1 MFDILFKNICVVNPE
16 VDCPVIANAYVGVR
30 DGKIAYLSQ
39 TEPQD
44 IAARVIDGTDKAL
57 IPGLVN
63 THTHVAM
70 SVLRGYA
77 DDHNLQDWLHNYV
90 FPAEAK
96 LDEECVYVGTQLAIA
111 EMIRTGTVSI
121 TDMYMYIPA
130 VAKAAYETGI
140 YANITNAALVF
151 DRDGYRMEKDNSYI
165 QMEQLRRDWH
175 NIDNGRIKLDSGIHA
190 EYTSF
195 ERVMT
200 RYNNPNGLIA
210 NTYYKGAKVGEIWGY
225 TIEGL
230 FQSEEEITEHADQ
243 SYMKTSQSQKVWLP
257 GDMKY
262 KDLDGN
268 KKINDGKKTVSDPGD
283 MSVIGNTTPRWRYGI
298 NLSANWNG
306 FFLTAMLQ
314 GVGKRDWYPSVECNA
329 FWGMY
334 NRPYNMLP
342 THVYE
347 NQWTEDNP
355 DGYFPRL
362 RGYLA
367 TSSNGVLRMPNTRY
381 LQNAAYIRLKNLS
394 FGYEFPSAWLEKAR
408 ISKLSIY
415 FSGQNLWTWSPI
427 HRITRNIDPEVI
439 SGSDTEVATG
449 KGDSNAYPMLKNF
462 TLGLTIGF

>member
-1 MFDILFKNICVVNPE
+1 MAFLNNRLTTNIDIYQRNTE
-16 VDCPVIANAYVGVR
+16 DMYTVGHIV
-30 DGKIAYLSQ
+30 
-39 TEPQD
+39 P
-44 IAARVIDGTDKAL
+44 
-57 IPGLVN
+57 
-63 THTHVAM
+63 
-70 SVLRGYA
+70 SVLGTSSPKGNYA
-77 DDHNLQDWLHNYV
+77 DLRTRGFEFSIEWKDRIEMVKPLDYSVRFVLSDSQ
-90 FPAEAK
+90 AE
-96 LDEECVYVGTQLAIA
+96 V
-111 EMIRTGTVSI
+111 
-121 TDMYMYIPA
+121 
-130 VAKAAYETGI
+130 
-140 YANITNAALVF
+140 
-151 DRDGYRMEKDNSYI
+151 
-165 QMEQLRRDWH
+165 
-175 NIDNGRIKLDSGIHA
+175 
-190 EYTSF
+190 
-195 ERVMT
+195 T

-230 FQSEEEITEHADQ
+230 FQSEEEIAEHADQ

-439 SGSDTEVATG
+439 SGSDAEVATG

>member
-39 TEPQD
+39 TETQD

-63 THTHVAM
+63 THTHAAM

-195 ERVMT
+195 ERVWRDYADYAKQYGLNMQLHLSETKFEHDSCIQKYGKTPARVLCDAGVFDT
-200 RYNNPNGLIA
+200 RTTAAHCVWLTLEDMDILRDKGVTVAHNPVSNLKLASGIARVSDMLSRGVNVALGTDGVCSNNSHDMFEEMKLCALLQKGTTLDPKCVNACQALSLATTAGAYAQGRENSLGLI
-210 NTYYKGAKVGEIWGY
+210 KVGFDASMAMI
-225 TIEGL
+225 
-230 FQSEEEITEHADQ
+230 
-243 SYMKTSQSQKVWLP
+243 
-257 GDMKY
+257 
-262 KDLDGN
+262 DLDVPQLTPVHNPLSTVVYSASGR
-268 KKINDGKKTVSDPGD
+268 DVCMTMVRGKV
-283 MSVIGNTTPRWRYGI
+283 
-298 NLSANWNG
+298 L
-306 FFLTAMLQ
+306 
-314 GVGKRDWYPSVECNA
+314 
-329 FWGMY
+329 
-334 NRPYNMLP
+334 
-342 THVYE
+342 YE
-347 NQWTEDNP
+347 NGEFITIDM
-355 DGYFPRL
+355 DKIKSRLYGYVMPR
-362 RGYLA
+362 
-367 TSSNGVLRMPNTRY
+367 V
-381 LQNAAYIRLKNLS
+381 
-394 FGYEFPSAWLEKAR
+394 FG
-408 ISKLSIY
+408 
-415 FSGQNLWTWSPI
+415 I
-427 HRITRNIDPEVI
+427 HR
-439 SGSDTEVATG
+439 
-449 KGDSNAYPMLKNF
+449 
-462 TLGLTIGF
+462 